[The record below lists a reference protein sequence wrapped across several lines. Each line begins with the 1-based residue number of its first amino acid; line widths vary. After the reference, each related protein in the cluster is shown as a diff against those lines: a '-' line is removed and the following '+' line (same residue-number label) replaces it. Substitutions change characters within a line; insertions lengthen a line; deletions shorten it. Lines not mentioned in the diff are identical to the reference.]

1 MKWKTKKYVPEEGY
15 LRRVRKFAFLPK
27 VCGPYT
33 VWLESYES
41 KQRYTKLARF
51 VDGVVPI
58 PYMDWVEIE
67 RNHLELY
74 L

>member
-1 MKWKTKKYVPEEGY
+1 MKWKTTRYKPEEGHI
-15 LRRVRKFAFLPK
+15 RRVRKFAFFPK

-33 VWLESYES
+33 VWLEAYES
-41 KQRYTKLARF
+41 KQKYQKVL
-51 VDGVVPI
+51 VCEDYYPSWQ
-58 PYMDWVEIE
+58 MEWVEYE